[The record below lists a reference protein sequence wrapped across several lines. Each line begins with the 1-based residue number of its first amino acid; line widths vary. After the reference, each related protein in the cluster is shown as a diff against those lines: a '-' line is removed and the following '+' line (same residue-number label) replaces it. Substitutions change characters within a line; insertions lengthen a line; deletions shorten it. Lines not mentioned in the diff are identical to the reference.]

1 MLAAWCLGLLYTGLS
16 FSCYTNTAWWWGEH
30 DGTLV
35 VISQGPLKHLCKGS
49 HKWMELTYFTM
60 CCNGVE
66 CISGVLVVQ
75 YVVHYSEM

>member
-16 FSCYTNTAWWWGEH
+16 FSCYTKWGEH

-35 VISQGPLKHLCKGS
+35 VISRRQLKHLCKGS